1 MRRSGLMRFRVVSA
15 LAVIAA
21 VLVFGGIMEGH
32 AVLKE
37 SNPAA
42 NSKVKGPDVPIML
55 RYNVRI
61 DAKLSKLQ
69 LLHPDSST
77 SDLTI
82 EAQKSP
88 DTLNAK
94 ATGLTP
100 GAYRIRWQV
109 LAPDGHITR
118 GEIPFTVTGS

>member
-1 MRRSGLMRFRVVSA
+1 MKSFRVVFGIVTIGA
-15 LAVIAA
+15 LF
-21 VLVFGGIMEGH
+21 LLSGIIEGH
-32 AVLKE
+32 AILKE
-37 SNPAA
+37 TSPAA
-42 NSKVKGPDVPIML
+42 NSKVAGPDVPIML
-55 RYNVRI
+55 KYNVRI

-69 LLHPDSST
+69 LLHPDNST
-77 SDLTI
+77 SFLTI
-82 EAQKSP
+82 EAQTSP

-94 ATGLTP
+94 ATALTP

>member
-1 MRRSGLMRFRVVSA
+1 MGVSKVNRVLGWGA
-15 LAVIAA
+15 LTTLILAGASF
-21 VLVFGGIMEGH
+21 LEGH

-37 SNPAA
+37 TSPRA
-42 NSKVKGPDVPIML
+42 NSKVAGPDVSIVL
-55 RYNVRI
+55 KYNVRI

-69 LLHPDSST
+69 LLNPDNST
-77 SDLTI
+77 TDLKI
-82 EAQKSP
+82 EEQSSP

-94 ATGLTP
+94 ATGLKP